1 MAVNRELTATPPL
14 WRRLLPA
21 ASLLALAAGCAEE
34 PAQTARVA
42 RAKPVVLT
50 SSWPIWSLASR
61 IVGDGA
67 QVECLLAP
75 GNDARVFQ
83 PDRALLAAMGDADL
97 VLLNGADLESWAAT
111 VSLPS
116 GRTVDLSK
124 PLESELLEIEGAIC
138 HSHGP
143 GEAHT
148 HDGRD
153 PHYWL
158 DPALAERLVR
168 GVRQALGTVVSSPD
182 VGARMDAEVVGILDE
197 LEQIDALIAGLPAPV
212 EGEVLVATHPT
223 WGYVA
228 RRVGWKVED
237 VPLDL
242 SAGLN
247 DAQVALLKRRF
258 SEVRPRVVLWEA
270 APQPEVA
277 ERLEK
282 EFGAPSVVFSA
293 DALRSESELDLDT
306 VARLRSGV
314 EALAAAMR

>member
-97 VLLNGADLESWAAT
+97 VLLNGANLEPWAQT

-116 GRTVDLSK
+116 GRTVELSK
-124 PLESELLEIEGAIC
+124 PFESDLIEIEGAIC

-143 GEAHT
+143 GGHT
-148 HDGRD
+148 H
-153 PHYWL
+153 
-158 DPALAERLVR
+158 
-168 GVRQALGTVVSSPD
+168 
-182 VGARMDAEVVGILDE
+182 
-197 LEQIDALIAGLPAPV
+197 
-212 EGEVLVATHPT
+212 
-223 WGYVA
+223 
-228 RRVGWKVED
+228 
-237 VPLDL
+237 
-242 SAGLN
+242 
-247 DAQVALLKRRF
+247 
-258 SEVRPRVVLWEA
+258 
-270 APQPEVA
+270 
-277 ERLEK
+277 
-282 EFGAPSVVFSA
+282 
-293 DALRSESELDLDT
+293 
-306 VARLRSGV
+306 
-314 EALAAAMR
+314 